1 MASGRWFLQLGVVM
15 ETRFQTWNDHC
26 AFLLSLSP
34 WRNLWWGMDE
44 FEEEKQGQMSHE
56 EILRRFNKLF
66 CREMTAVERRAFF
79 LNDPLPPEE
88 EKV

>member
-1 MASGRWFLQLGVVM
+1 MITVLFCSLFRLGGIYGG
-15 ETRFQTWNDHC
+15 
-26 AFLLSLSP
+26 
-34 WRNLWWGMDE
+34 GMDE

-79 LNDPLPPEE
+79 LDDPLPPEE